1 MSPEAKEDK
10 PWQWNRM
17 TTSAGCA
24 RQPRARQP
32 RGTQNTIESIVT
44 SWKQWNQT
52 QMKTSLGSETVR
64 QQVQDVRGSRAEH
77 KILLN
82 LLCQSKSNE
91 PRCKWRQALAVKPYD
106 NKYRMCAAAARAAA
120 ARNTKYY
127 WIYCDNLKESK
138 SNEPRSTWRQALAM
152 EPYDNKHRMRAAAA
166 RSTKYHWI
174 YCDKPKA
181 KSPEANEDKPWHR
194 CFRAQMLDT
203 QGVWS
208 VSDKFLTSFWLI
220 SGPES
225 NSHGDGRPQQ
235 QATP

>member
-17 TTSAGCA
+17 TTSTGCA

-64 QQVQDVRGSRAEH
+64 QQVQDARGSRAEH

-106 NKYRMCAAAARAAA
+106 NKYRMCAAAAR
-120 ARNTKYY
+120 
-127 WIYCDNLKESK
+127 
-138 SNEPRSTWRQALAM
+138 
-152 EPYDNKHRMRAAAA
+152 
-166 RSTKYHWI
+166 STKYHWI
-174 YCDKPKA
+174 FRDKPKA
-181 KSPEANEDKPWHR
+181 KSPEAHEDKPWQWNRMTTSTGCARQPRGAQNTIQSIVTSRKQRAQKQMKTSLGTDASEHR
-194 CFRAQMLDT
+194 C
-203 QGVWS
+203 
-208 VSDKFLTSFWLI
+208 
-220 SGPES
+220 
-225 NSHGDGRPQQ
+225 
-235 QATP
+235 

>member
-17 TTSAGCA
+17 TTSTGCA

-64 QQVQDVRGSRAEH
+64 QQVQDVRGSRAKH
-77 KILLN
+77 KIPLN
-82 LLCQSKSNE
+82 LSWQAESKE
-91 PRCKWRQALAVKPYD
+91 PR
-106 NKYRMCAAAARAAA
+106 
-120 ARNTKYY
+120 
-127 WIYCDNLKESK
+127 I
-138 SNEPRSTWRQALAM
+138 TWRQALAM

-235 QATP
+235 QATPQTERGTGNGGGGGGGGWSSSS